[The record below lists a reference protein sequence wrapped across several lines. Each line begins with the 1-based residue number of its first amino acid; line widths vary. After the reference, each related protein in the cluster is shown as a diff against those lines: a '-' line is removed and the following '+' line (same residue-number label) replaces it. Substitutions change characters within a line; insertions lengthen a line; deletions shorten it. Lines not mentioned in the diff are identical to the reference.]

1 MGKRH
6 ETIGIKQAIRFEWMQ
21 KTANL
26 LLAGLDAK
34 VIRQELHEFFA
45 SFAAAEGAIG
55 IVKNAN
61 KARKHELLS
70 SIT

>member
-34 VIRQELHEFFA
+34 VIRQELHEF
-45 SFAAAEGAIG
+45 SQIG
-55 IVKNAN
+55 KSVVRNAN

>member
-21 KTANL
+21 KTASL

-34 VIRQELHEFFA
+34 TISWTEKAMVPKVNEAIRPGH
-45 SFAAAEGAIG
+45 
-55 IVKNAN
+55 
-61 KARKHELLS
+61 LS
-70 SIT
+70 STI

>member
-6 ETIGIKQAIRFEWMQ
+6 EAIGIKQAIRFEWMQ
-21 KTANL
+21 KAANL

-34 VIRQELHEFFA
+34 VFVKSYM
-45 SFAAAEGAIG
+45 SFSQIG
-55 IVKNAN
+55 KSVFRNAN